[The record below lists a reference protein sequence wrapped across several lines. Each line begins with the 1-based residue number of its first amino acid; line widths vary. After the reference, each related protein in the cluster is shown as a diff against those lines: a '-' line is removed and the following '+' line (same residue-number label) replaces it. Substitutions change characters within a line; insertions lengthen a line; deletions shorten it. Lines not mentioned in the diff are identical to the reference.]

1 MTDNFDDLY
10 SAWVNDLTKL
20 SKKWSGDVQEAME
33 GYVDSVMRDA
43 FDPQKFMDF
52 IRRSGVNFTGL
63 PGAMKGQEQTAVD
76 PYRILGLD
84 RSASDEEVKK
94 RYRALAHKLHPD
106 TSGEKG
112 TECFFQMV
120 QIAYEVIKRERG
132 W

>member
-10 SAWVNDLTKL
+10 NAWVNDLTKL
-20 SKKWSGDVQEAME
+20 SKKWSGDVQGAME

-52 IRRSGVNFTGL
+52 IRRSGVDFTGF

-112 TECFFQMV
+112 TECFFHMV
-120 QIAYEVIKRERG
+120 QAAYELIRRERG
-132 W
+132 L